1 MLPTMPPRC
10 TKKPGG
16 SLVMVRRGNS
26 GMPSPPPA
34 LVIFLLGT
42 FSEPEL
48 PALAPREGEVLVK
61 REKGEG
67 RR

>member
-1 MLPTMPPRC
+1 
-10 TKKPGG
+10 
-16 SLVMVRRGNS
+16 MVRRGNS

-48 PALAPREGEVLVK
+48 PALAPKEGEDRKREELGRREGGGARK
-61 REKGEG
+61 
-67 RR
+67 

>member
-1 MLPTMPPRC
+1 M
-10 TKKPGG
+10 
-16 SLVMVRRGNS
+16 VMVRRGNS

-61 REKGEG
+61 RENGEG